1 MKVVLRDTLTTYWR
15 GRVQYDRGQYLEI
28 YNSGVYENNVK
39 FQFIHD
45 SVQHHVLGELINN
58 EYCKVRIPDD
68 FLKIESEI
76 SCFLYLE
83 TEESAETKK
92 ILILDVI
99 GREWYA
105 AEPTEEEISIMGQIL
120 DKLNDMQNQID
131 NFTITDEQLQKILDD
146 VMVLADK
153 KIDEALSKIDFSKY
167 VTTDEFNALQ
177 ESIGRSFSS
186 MSQTIDNQ
194 NNKFSEVNQQIM
206 NLTEIVNTLKSEV
219 EAANA
224 VLETI

>member
-39 FQFIHD
+39 FQFIQD
-45 SVQHHVLGELINN
+45 GVQHDVLGELINN
-58 EYCKVRIPDD
+58 EYYKVRIPDD

-83 TEESAETKK
+83 NEASAETKK
-92 ILILDVI
+92 IIVIDVM

-105 AEPTEEEISIMGQIL
+105 AEPTPEEIDLMGQIL

-131 NFTITDEQLQKILDD
+131 NFTITDEQLQKIMDEVMAMAD
-146 VMVLADK
+146 V
-153 KIDEALSKIDFSKY
+153 KIDDALSKIDY
-167 VTTDEFNALQ
+167 VTTEQFNQLQ

-206 NLTEIVNTLKSEV
+206 DLTQTVNTLKSEV
-219 EAANA
+219 ETANA

>member
-39 FQFIHD
+39 FQFIQD
-45 SVQHHVLGELINN
+45 GVQHDVLGELINN
-58 EYCKVRIPDD
+58 EYYKVRIPDD

-83 TEESAETKK
+83 NEASAETKK
-92 ILILDVI
+92 IIVIDVM

-105 AEPTEEEISIMGQIL
+105 AEPTPEEIDLMGQIL

-131 NFTITDEQLQKILDD
+131 NFTITDEQLQKIMDEVMAMAD
-146 VMVLADK
+146 V
-153 KIDEALSKIDFSKY
+153 KIDDALSKIDY
-167 VTTDEFNALQ
+167 VTTEQFNQLQ

-206 NLTEIVNTLKSEV
+206 NLTETVNTLKSEV
-219 EAANA
+219 ETANA

>member
-15 GRVQYDRGQYLEI
+15 GRIQYDRGQYLEI

-39 FQFIHD
+39 FQFIQD
-45 SVQHHVLGELINN
+45 GVQHDVLGELINN
-58 EYCKVRIPDD
+58 EYYKVRIPDD

-83 TEESAETKK
+83 NEASAETKK
-92 ILILDVI
+92 IIVIDVM

-105 AEPTEEEISIMGQIL
+105 AEPTPEEIDLMGQIL

-131 NFTITDEQLQKILDD
+131 NFTITDEQLQKIMDEVMAMAD
-146 VMVLADK
+146 V
-153 KIDEALSKIDFSKY
+153 KIDDALSKIDY
-167 VTTDEFNALQ
+167 VTTEQFNQLQ

-206 NLTEIVNTLKSEV
+206 NLTETVNTLKSEV
-219 EAANA
+219 ETANA

>member
-15 GRVQYDRGQYLEI
+15 GRIQYDRGQYLEI

-39 FQFIHD
+39 FQFIQD
-45 SVQHHVLGELINN
+45 SVQHDVLGELINN
-58 EYCKVRIPDD
+58 EYYKVRIPDD

-83 TEESAETKK
+83 NEASAETKK
-92 ILILDVI
+92 IIVIDVM

-105 AEPTEEEISIMGQIL
+105 AEPTPEEIDLMGQIL

-131 NFTITDEQLQKILDD
+131 NFTITDEQLQKIMDEVMAMAD
-146 VMVLADK
+146 V
-153 KIDEALSKIDFSKY
+153 KIDEALSKIDY
-167 VTTDEFNALQ
+167 VTTEQFNQLQ

-206 NLTEIVNTLKSEV
+206 NLTETVNTLKSEV
-219 EAANA
+219 ETANA

>member
-15 GRVQYDRGQYLEI
+15 GRIQYDRGQYLEI

-39 FQFIHD
+39 FQFIQD
-45 SVQHHVLGELINN
+45 SVQHDVLGELINN
-58 EYCKVRIPDD
+58 EYYKVRIPDD

-83 TEESAETKK
+83 NEASAETKK
-92 ILILDVI
+92 IIVIDVM

-105 AEPTEEEISIMGQIL
+105 AEPTPEEISIMGQIL
-120 DKLNDMQNQID
+120 EKLNDMQNQID
-131 NFTITDEQLQKILDD
+131 NFTITDEQLQKIMDEVMAMAD
-146 VMVLADK
+146 V
-153 KIDEALSKIDFSKY
+153 KIDDALSKIDY
-167 VTTDEFNALQ
+167 VTTEQFNQLQ

-206 NLTEIVNTLKSEV
+206 DLTQTVNTLKSEV
-219 EAANA
+219 ETANA

>member
-15 GRVQYDRGQYLEI
+15 GRIQYDRGQYLEI

-39 FQFIHD
+39 FQFIQD
-45 SVQHHVLGELINN
+45 GVQHDVLGELINN
-58 EYCKVRIPDD
+58 EYYKVRIPDD

-83 TEESAETKK
+83 NEASAETKK
-92 ILILDVI
+92 IIVIDVM

-105 AEPTEEEISIMGQIL
+105 AEPTPEEIDLMGQIL

-131 NFTITDEQLQKILDD
+131 NFTITDEQLQKIMDEVMAMAD
-146 VMVLADK
+146 V
-153 KIDEALSKIDFSKY
+153 KIDEALSKIDY
-167 VTTDEFNALQ
+167 VTTEQFNQLQ

-206 NLTEIVNTLKSEV
+206 NLTETVNTLKSEV
-219 EAANA
+219 ETANA

>member
-39 FQFIHD
+39 FQFIQD
-45 SVQHHVLGELINN
+45 GVQHDVLGELINN
-58 EYCKVRIPDD
+58 EYYKVKIPDD

-83 TEESAETKK
+83 NEASAETKK
-92 ILILDVI
+92 IIVIDVM

-105 AEPTEEEISIMGQIL
+105 AEPTPEEIDLMGQIL

-131 NFTITDEQLQKILDD
+131 NFTITDEQLQKIMDEVMAMAD
-146 VMVLADK
+146 V
-153 KIDEALSKIDFSKY
+153 KIDDALSKIDY
-167 VTTDEFNALQ
+167 VTTEQFNQLQ

-206 NLTEIVNTLKSEV
+206 NLTETVNTLKSEV
-219 EAANA
+219 ETANA